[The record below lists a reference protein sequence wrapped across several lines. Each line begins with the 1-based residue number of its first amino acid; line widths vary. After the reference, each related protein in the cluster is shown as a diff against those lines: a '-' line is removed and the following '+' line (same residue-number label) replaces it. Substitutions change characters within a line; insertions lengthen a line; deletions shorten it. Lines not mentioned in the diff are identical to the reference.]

1 MASVVVPVQRVP
13 CTPAHALRRLLA
25 EKGALEMPCCH
36 DALSAILIEKA
47 GFPLTFM
54 SGFAVAAA
62 HGMPDTQ
69 LM

>member
-1 MASVVVPVQRVP
+1 M
-13 CTPAHALRRLLA
+13 LA
-25 EKGALEMPCCH
+25 EKGAVEIPCCH